1 MRVSVLACVVAGRT
15 WLWRHTHFEQRAI
28 HSFPYSSLTFTAT
41 AAAET
46 LSLTLLGTQFF
57 AYKQKQQQ
65 QQQQVKNL
73 NQVQSQLSNQR
84 RYHSPT
90 DSRLNQCL
98 YCSRTSLSLLTLSHC
113 FHPAVTGET
122 KSATTIKSG
131 TILSRQQHSQPTTFV
146 VGVICIIDQ
155 QHLEGCHFQSA
166 SIFIITLVK
175 IRITPKASVS
185 AKLSSPLYT
194 KTKLA

>member
-28 HSFPYSSLTFTAT
+28 HFFPILLSLLLQQQQQK
-41 AAAET
+41 

-90 DSRLNQCL
+90 DSRHNQCL
-98 YCSRTSLSLLTLSHC
+98 CCSRTSLSLLTLSHC

-131 TILSRQQHSQPTTFV
+131 TILSRQQHFQPTTFV

-155 QHLEGCHFQSA
+155 QHLEGCHFQNV

-175 IRITPKASVS
+175 IHITPKASVS